1 MRQAAL
7 LHLAGA
13 QAKHQTGVVEYVRLA
28 GIVQVD
34 ANLLGNAN
42 LVSGKAAGIVE
53 RLDGIDQVL
62 SNRLVLDGRNLA
74 TLGQNSLVVAKLF
87 NHTFLHRGRC
97 NRLSIRYPHIFMRK
111 YRPSA
116 TKLRTSTCEEQ
127 QRRKGAIVGEFVS
140 IGLNSGPNKERVCM
154 DELFHV
160 SERKS
165 TIGTELRA
173 GLTTFLAMAYIIA
186 VNPAVLSGAGIDAGA
201 LACATC
207 LGAGIMTICMG
218 IFANRPLACAS
229 GLGVNA
235 MIAGITTTVCGGD
248 WHVAMSVIFLE
259 GVVILLLV
267 LCGLRE
273 AIMDAI
279 PVVLRHAISVGL
291 GLFIAMIGLCD
302 AGIITA
308 GAGTLVGLGDITSPT
323 FIVGIISILVTVAL
337 ACRNVPG
344 SLLIGIVVAVIAGIP
359 LGVTQA
365 PTGIIAPLDFSSIGG
380 PIADAGGVPAIVKVL
395 TDPALLVISFSLLMS
410 DFFDTMG
417 TAMAV
422 AKQGEFLTDDGNVEN
437 IKEILIVD
445 SAAAAVGGFM
455 GVSSIT
461 TFVESTSGAADG
473 GRTGLTSVTTG
484 VLFILAAFFSPI
496 VTIVS
501 SAATCGALVYVGYL
515 MMSEASEID
524 WSDVSQGFPAFM
536 IVAGVPFTYSIS
548 AGIGLGFIAYVI
560 VALFKGEAS
569 KIKPLM
575 WIAALA
581 FLVYFFV
588 A

>member
-1 MRQAAL
+1 
-7 LHLAGA
+7 
-13 QAKHQTGVVEYVRLA
+13 
-28 GIVQVD
+28 
-34 ANLLGNAN
+34 
-42 LVSGKAAGIVE
+42 
-53 RLDGIDQVL
+53 
-62 SNRLVLDGRNLA
+62 
-74 TLGQNSLVVAKLF
+74 
-87 NHTFLHRGRC
+87 
-97 NRLSIRYPHIFMRK
+97 
-111 YRPSA
+111 
-116 TKLRTSTCEEQ
+116 
-127 QRRKGAIVGEFVS
+127 
-140 IGLNSGPNKERVCM
+140 M

-201 LACATC
+201 LACA
-207 LGAGIMTICMG
+207 
-218 IFANRPLACAS
+218 S
-229 GLGVNA
+229 GLGINA
-235 MIAGITTTVCGGD
+235 MIAGIATTMCGGD

-259 GVVILLLV
+259 GIVILLLV

-308 GAGTLVGLGDITSPT
+308 GAGTLVGLGDIASPT
-323 FIVGIISILVTVAL
+323 FIVGIISIVVTVAL
-337 ACRNVPG
+337 ASRNVPG
-344 SLLIGIVVAVIAGIP
+344 SLLIGIIVAVIAGIP
-359 LGVTQA
+359 LGVTHA
-365 PTGIIAPLDFSSIGG
+365 PEGLIAPLDFSTFGAPFAST
-380 PIADAGGVPAIVKVL
+380 ADGNLAIVKVL
-395 TDPALLVISFSLLMS
+395 TDPMLLVVAFSLLMS

-422 AKQGEFLTDDGNVEN
+422 AKQGEFLTEDGNVED
-437 IKEILIVD
+437 IRPILVVD
-445 SAAAAVGGFM
+445 SVAAAAGGFM

-548 AGIGLGFIAYVI
+548 SGIGLGFIAYVI

>member
-1 MRQAAL
+1 
-7 LHLAGA
+7 
-13 QAKHQTGVVEYVRLA
+13 
-28 GIVQVD
+28 
-34 ANLLGNAN
+34 
-42 LVSGKAAGIVE
+42 
-53 RLDGIDQVL
+53 
-62 SNRLVLDGRNLA
+62 
-74 TLGQNSLVVAKLF
+74 
-87 NHTFLHRGRC
+87 
-97 NRLSIRYPHIFMRK
+97 
-111 YRPSA
+111 
-116 TKLRTSTCEEQ
+116 
-127 QRRKGAIVGEFVS
+127 
-140 IGLNSGPNKERVCM
+140 M

-229 GLGVNA
+229 GLGINA
-235 MIAGITTTVCGGD
+235 MIAGITTTMCGGD

-323 FIVGIISILVTVAL
+323 FIVGIISIVVTVAL
-337 ACRNVPG
+337 ASRNVPG
-344 SLLIGIVVAVIAGIP
+344 SLLIGIIVAVIAGIP
-359 LGVTQA
+359 LGVTHA
-365 PTGIIAPLDFSSIGG
+365 PEGLIAPLDFSTFGAPFAST
-380 PIADAGGVPAIVKVL
+380 ADGNMAIVKVL
-395 TDPALLVISFSLLMS
+395 TDPMLLVVAFSLLMS

-422 AKQGEFLTDDGNVEN
+422 AKQGEFLTEDGNVED
-437 IKEILIVD
+437 IRPILVVD
-445 SAAAAVGGFM
+445 SVAAAA
-455 GVSSIT
+455 
-461 TFVESTSGAADG
+461 G

-575 WIAALA
+575 WIAAFA

>member
-1 MRQAAL
+1 
-7 LHLAGA
+7 
-13 QAKHQTGVVEYVRLA
+13 
-28 GIVQVD
+28 
-34 ANLLGNAN
+34 
-42 LVSGKAAGIVE
+42 
-53 RLDGIDQVL
+53 
-62 SNRLVLDGRNLA
+62 
-74 TLGQNSLVVAKLF
+74 
-87 NHTFLHRGRC
+87 
-97 NRLSIRYPHIFMRK
+97 
-111 YRPSA
+111 
-116 TKLRTSTCEEQ
+116 
-127 QRRKGAIVGEFVS
+127 
-140 IGLNSGPNKERVCM
+140 M

-359 LGVTQA
+359 LGVTHA

-395 TDPALLVISFSLLMS
+395 TDPTLLVISFSLLMS

-461 TFVESTSGAADG
+461 TFVESTSGAP
-473 GRTGLTSVTTG
+473 TV
-484 VLFILAAFFSPI
+484 AARASPPSPPACCSFSPR
-496 VTIVS
+496 S
-501 SAATCGALVYVGYL
+501 SPP
-515 MMSEASEID
+515 SSP
-524 WSDVSQGFPAFM
+524 SFPAPPPA
-536 IVAGVPFTYSIS
+536 VLWSTS
-548 AGIGLGFIAYVI
+548 AT
-560 VALFKGEAS
+560 S
-569 KIKPLM
+569 
-575 WIAALA
+575 
-581 FLVYFFV
+581 
-588 A
+588 